1 VAQVS
6 RLTLAVEAGDLTL
19 PEVGRIAVFAP
30 RADTDL
36 SVLPMDRVHVVTTSK
51 PIFDRFTA
59 QGFACS
65 VAPEGPYAA
74 AVVIVP
80 RAKAQAR
87 SLLAEAEAATDG
99 VIIVDGA
106 KTDGVDSL
114 LKAVRGRV
122 PVWGPVNKAHG
133 KLFWLKTG
141 GHFADWAVQ
150 GRQEIAGGFVTAPG
164 VFSADGVDPASKF
177 LADQLPEKLGAVV
190 VDLGAGWGYLSAR
203 VLEREAVH
211 TLHLVDADHAALECA
226 KANVTD
232 MRAAFHWADATV
244 WRAPEPVDTV
254 VMNPPFHT
262 GRAADPDLGRAFIA
276 QAAAMLKPKGQ
287 LWMVANRHL
296 PYEVTLSERFGEV
309 TEVAGDNRFK
319 VLRATRPAR
328 KHR

>member
-1 VAQVS
+1 MAQVS
-6 RLTLAVEAGDLTL
+6 RLTLAVEAGDLVL
-19 PEVGRIAVFAP
+19 PQEGRIAVFAP
-30 RADTDL
+30 RGDTDL
-36 SVLPMDRVHVVTTSK
+36 SAIPKDRVHVVTASK
-51 PIFDRFTA
+51 AVFDHFAA
-59 QGFACS
+59 QGFECS
-65 VAPEGPYAA
+65 VVAEGPYAA
-74 AVVIVP
+74 GLLILP

-87 SLLAEAEAATDG
+87 SLLSEAEASSEG
-99 VIIVDGA
+99 VVVVDGA

-133 KLFWLKTG
+133 KLFWFEAG
-141 GHFADWAVQ
+141 ARFSDWAVSD
-150 GRQEIAGGFVTAPG
+150 RHEVAGGYVTAPG
-164 VFSADGVDPASKF
+164 VFSADAVDPASQS

-203 VLEREAVH
+203 VLERETVGRV
-211 TLHLVDADHAALECA
+211 HLVEDDHAALDCA

-232 MRAAFHWADATV
+232 PRAVFYWADATA

-276 QAAAMLKPKGQ
+276 QAAGMLKPKGQ
-287 LWMVANRHL
+287 LWLVANRHL

-309 TEVAGDNRFK
+309 AEIAGDNRFK
-319 VLRATRPAR
+319 LLRATRPKR
-328 KHR
+328 KGR